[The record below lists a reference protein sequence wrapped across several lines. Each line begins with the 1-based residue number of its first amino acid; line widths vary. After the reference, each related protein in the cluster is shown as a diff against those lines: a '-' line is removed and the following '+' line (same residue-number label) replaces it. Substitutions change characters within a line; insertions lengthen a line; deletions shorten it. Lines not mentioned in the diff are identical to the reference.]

1 MGNMEKVKHKKGFK
15 PVGIFLFGMFF
26 GLLFTL
32 ATIAGVGFWAYN
44 NLTLEKMKIDSG
56 SDSLNQKTIKE
67 LASSV
72 IGVVQNI
79 DTYTIGQIEED
90 FDLVIVGEG
99 GFIAETMYGLDM
111 TPLKN
116 ATKDTLKDTFQDI
129 IGTATM
135 QTVIENLGEA
145 TDLGLFDTILDTEV
159 EYYFNSSD
167 NKLYATL
174 KDGSYSNPIDEKLYE
189 LQDDGK
195 IKMGTISYTIDS
207 NKIVASFRNVPI
219 KQSFNDFEKVTKTL
233 QIYKVLGYC
242 ENGGSYYTDEACTDK
257 VTGLMSTI
265 ASKTIE
271 ELDQDFIDNLT
282 LVEVL
287 DLTKT
292 GEDYYQD
299 GKKVNGIINSIA
311 EKTIKQLSTDDVFND
326 IYIYKV
332 MDYDK
337 VGETYYTDS
346 THSKEVTGVMKA
358 IAGFTIG
365 NLSENVGTIKIADVL
380 ELDGTETGVL
390 KFIYNN
396 NSTINSLTTDI
407 EDLTVGDALGVSES
421 DATGIVRK
429 FYNEKI
435 NELNSKLNPSTLT
448 VADAMGYYAKGESY
462 YTDEACTEA
471 NKVTG
476 VMATL
481 ASSTLN
487 DITSNINNIKA
498 VDVLSTD
505 SPILKLFNETEK
517 GELTIGTLSTELVNK
532 INDKD
537 TTIGKLIDAG
547 LITGTGLTE
556 SSTLWN
562 KTINEI
568 IEIANTAESK
578 TTS

>member
-1 MGNMEKVKHKKGFK
+1 MEKIEKTKRKKGFK

-32 ATIAGVGFWAYN
+32 GAIAGVGFWAYN
-44 NLTLEKMKIDSG
+44 NLTLDKLGIEVGSESVEK
-56 SDSLNQKTIKE
+56 KTIKE

-72 IGVVQNI
+72 TGIMKNI
-79 DTYTIGQIEED
+79 DTYTIGQMEED
-90 FDLVIVGEG
+90 FDIVIVGKG

-145 TDLGLFDTILDTEV
+145 TELGLFDTIMDTEV
-159 EYYFNSSD
+159 EFYFNSSD

-174 KDGSYSNPIDEKLYE
+174 KDGSYSDPVDEKLYE
-189 LQDDGK
+189 LTDDDK
-195 IKMGTISYTIDS
+195 IKMGTISYTINS
-207 NKIVASFRNVPI
+207 GKIVASFRNVPI

-233 QIYKVLGYC
+233 QIYKVLGYS
-242 ENGGSYYTDEACTDK
+242 EKSGNYYTDEACTDK

-265 ASKTIE
+265 AGKTIE

-287 DLTKT
+287 DLTKS
-292 GEDYYQD
+292 GDDYYQD

-311 EKTIKQLSTDDVFND
+311 EKTVKELSTDDAFNN
-326 IYIYKV
+326 IYIYEV

-337 VGETYYTDS
+337 VGDIYYTDS
-346 THSKEVTGVMKA
+346 THSTQVAGVMKS

-365 NLSENVGTIKIADVL
+365 NLSTNVGTIKIADVL

-390 KFIYNN
+390 KFIYSN
-396 NSTINSLTTDI
+396 NSTIDSLTTDI
-407 EDLTVGDALGVSES
+407 EDLKLGEALGIAES

-448 VADAMGYYAKGESY
+448 VADAMGYYLNETDSKY
-462 YTDEACTEA
+462 YTDASYSTE
-471 NKVTG
+471 VTG

-487 DITSNINNIKA
+487 NITGAIDNIKI
-498 VDVLSTD
+498 VDILDSN
-505 SPILKLFNETEK
+505 SPILKLFNDGEK
-517 GELTIGTLSTELVNK
+517 ADLTVGNLSDKLVAKIKVAKIRELN
-532 INDKD
+532 N
-537 TTIGKLIDAG
+537 AG
-547 LITGTGLTE
+547 LITDISLDE
-556 SSTLWN
+556 SSPVWD

-568 IEIANTAESK
+568 IEKADLATK
-578 TTS
+578 TTT